1 MAQLRSVEW
10 QRKKILPC
18 ALSLPWEHIQTHLWK
33 RAPKCMSLLRLYFMY
48 EVLHLQ
54 RLFSNVSFFFQWSK
68 LFISP
73 LPPLYYNESHI
84 YILCR
89 SLATIQMTQDFKAPV
104 CWALPHG
111 RQKEKNHRLF
121 FLWKTL
127 SWTISLQDT
136 RKDFQMLH
144 NMLNR
149 INRFHAAFRPQLL
162 IN

>member
-54 RLFSNVSFFFQWSK
+54 RLFSNISFFSSGRSY
-68 LFISP
+68 LPAPSP
-73 LPPLYYNESHI
+73 PSFYNESHI

-89 SLATIQMTQDFKAPV
+89 SLATIQVTQGFKAPV
-104 CWALPHG
+104 CWALPHS
-111 RQKEKNHRLF
+111 RQKEKNHRLL

-127 SWTISLQDT
+127 SLISLQDT

-149 INRFHAAFRPQLL
+149 INRFHVAFRPQLL
-162 IN
+162 TN